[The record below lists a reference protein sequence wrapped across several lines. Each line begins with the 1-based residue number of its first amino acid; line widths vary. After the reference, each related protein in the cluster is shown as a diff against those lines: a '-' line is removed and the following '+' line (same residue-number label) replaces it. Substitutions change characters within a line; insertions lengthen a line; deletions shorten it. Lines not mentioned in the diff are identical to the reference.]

1 MSRVCSSVSLFLH
14 LNVGRNALEMSSIYP
29 TQFCSSCGSSRPR
42 VPNGVARSPAKR
54 FGKPCRELVP
64 DSRIYNLLGVC
75 KSEGQLSFNNS
86 SIPRRLF
93 EAMHIEHCLDMFLLN
108 TQFYILRFH
117 RNSTPRRLDSSPLRP
132 KSNNLLLHLTLVRT
146 NRVRGY

>member
-86 SIPRRLF
+86 SIPR
-93 EAMHIEHCLDMFLLN
+93 FLADYSRQC
-108 TQFYILRFH
+108 TSSIASTCSFSTH
-117 RNSTPRRLDSSPLRP
+117 NSIFFDSTEI
-132 KSNNLLLHLTLVRT
+132 LLLEDWTLRHFAQNQT
-146 NRVRGY
+146 IFLSI